1 MATKTTKTTDPAV
14 DDDQAVEPVEAD
26 ADERASIADEW
37 RDEYDEGTELFVGK
51 FDAEDFDPDYGVAD
65 FPEGATVAVKRCLRK
80 PPPGWIR
87 QHAHLSDL
95 ERTFALIE
103 MHACDRALEVLDSL
117 DEKPW
122 NDFVEAW
129 GKDGG
134 LIEGK
139 SRRSSRRRGR

>member
-1 MATKTTKTTDPAV
+1 MTETTTQQIV
-14 DDDQAVEPVEAD
+14 DEALAEVRD
-26 ADERASIADEW
+26 EILADW
-37 RDEYDEGTELFVGK
+37 REEYDEGTELFVGK
-51 FDAEDFDPDYGVAD
+51 FDADDFDADYGVAEFD
-65 FPEGATVAVKRCLRK
+65 EGATIAVKRCLRK

-103 MHACDRALEVLDSL
+103 MHASDRALEILDSL
-117 DEKPW
+117 GEKPW
-122 NDFVEAW
+122 NEFVEAW

-139 SRRSSRRRGR
+139 SRKSARRRGR